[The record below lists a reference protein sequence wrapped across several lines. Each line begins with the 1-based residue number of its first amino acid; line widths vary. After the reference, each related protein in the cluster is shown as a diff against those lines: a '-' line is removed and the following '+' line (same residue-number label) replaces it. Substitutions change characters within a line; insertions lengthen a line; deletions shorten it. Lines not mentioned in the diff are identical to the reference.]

1 MGGKQLPETMT
12 LIRDNIMQYDNPLAV
27 SAKENAEWAKGL
39 NLPKKGDILF
49 YTGGEYQL
57 LPFMDSLV
65 SVMDIVDP
73 GSHMFGWMMSMRDLV
88 HKSGLAPEKIFAS
101 VFAQDKERFF
111 SVNKKAATILK
122 TLGYNICYDGENEIY
137 SGALLHELG
146 FEDALGIYAKRVAN
160 FLNNSGAKT
169 VVCMTPHAAE
179 MFAYVYP
186 KYGDFPQLEVKTF
199 VQLVHEKRH
208 LLPKSFYD
216 GTVVVHDS
224 CRMAREMDVV
234 SEFREVLEAM
244 NVTYKEPFRFGKW
257 TTCCGGPIK
266 MNYTDI
272 SHKISQKRVDELAE
286 TEASIALVS
295 CPYCLSALDGAKKP
309 NNMQIM
315 DFVEF
320 LAKGYNL

>member
-39 NLPKKGDILF
+39 NLPKKGDVLF

-65 SVMDIVDP
+65 SVMDLVDP
-73 GSHMFGWMMSMRDLV
+73 GSHVFGWMMSMRDLV
-88 HKSGLAPEKIFAS
+88 HKSGFAPEKIFAS

-111 SVNKKAATILK
+111 SVNRKAATILK

-146 FEDALGIYAKRVAN
+146 FEDALGLYAKRVAT

-208 LLPKSFYD
+208 LLPKNFYD

-234 SEFREVLEAM
+234 NEFRDVLEAM
-244 NVTYKEPFRFGKW
+244 NVNYKEPLRFGKW

-286 TEASIALVS
+286 TEADIALVS

-309 NNMQIM
+309 NDMQIM

>member
-1 MGGKQLPETMT
+1 M
-12 LIRDNIMQYDNPLAV
+12 
-27 SAKENAEWAKGL
+27 
-39 NLPKKGDILF
+39 
-49 YTGGEYQL
+49 
-57 LPFMDSLV
+57 

-73 GSHMFGWMMSMRDLV
+73 GSHVFGWMMSMRDIV
-88 HKSGLAPEKIFAS
+88 HKSGFAPEKIFAS

-122 TLGYNICYDGENEIY
+122 TLGYDICYDGENEIY

-146 FEDALGIYAKRVAN
+146 FEEALGIYAKRVAT

-179 MFAYVYP
+179 MFSYVYP
-186 KYGDFPQLEVKTF
+186 KYGDFPQIEVKTF

-208 LLPKSFYD
+208 LLPKNFYD

-224 CRMAREMDVV
+224 CRMAREMGVV
-234 SEFREVLEAM
+234 NEFREVLDAM

-309 NNMQIM
+309 DNMQIM

-320 LAKGYNL
+320 LAKGYSL

>member
-73 GSHMFGWMMSMRDLV
+73 GSHVFGWMMSMRDIV
-88 HKSGLAPEKIFAS
+88 HKSGFAPEKIFAS

-122 TLGYNICYDGENEIY
+122 TLGYDICYDGENEIY

-146 FEDALGIYAKRVAN
+146 FEEALGIYAKRVAT

-179 MFAYVYP
+179 MFSYVYP
-186 KYGDFPQLEVKTF
+186 KYGDFPQIEVKTF

-208 LLPKSFYD
+208 LLPKNFYD

-224 CRMAREMDVV
+224 CRMAREMGVV
-234 SEFREVLEAM
+234 NEFREVLDTM

-272 SHKISQKRVDELAE
+272 SHKICQKRVDELAE

-309 NNMQIM
+309 DNMQIM

-320 LAKGYNL
+320 LAKGYSL

>member
-73 GSHMFGWMMSMRDLV
+73 GSQVFGWMMSMRDIV
-88 HKSGLAPEKIFAS
+88 HKSGFAPEKIFAS

-122 TLGYNICYDGENEIY
+122 TLGYDICYDGENEIY

-146 FEDALGIYAKRVAN
+146 FEEALGIYAKRVAT

-179 MFAYVYP
+179 MFSYVYP
-186 KYGDFPQLEVKTF
+186 KYGDFPQIEVKTF

-208 LLPKSFYD
+208 LLPKNFYD

-224 CRMAREMDVV
+224 CRMAREMGVV
-234 SEFREVLEAM
+234 NEFREVLDTM

-309 NNMQIM
+309 DNMQIM

-320 LAKGYNL
+320 LAKGYSL